1 MDTLTAAR
9 ALEKAGFDRK
19 QAEAIAET
27 VNGLASGS
35 FATKADL
42 YQVALAIVIANAA
55 VTFGLLK
62 MFQSS

>member
-9 ALEKAGFDRK
+9 DLEKAGFDRK
-19 QAEAIAET
+19 QAEAIAST
-27 VNGLASGS
+27 VNGLASGH

-42 YQVALAIVIANAA
+42 YQVAFAIVIANAA

-62 MFQSS
+62 MFQP